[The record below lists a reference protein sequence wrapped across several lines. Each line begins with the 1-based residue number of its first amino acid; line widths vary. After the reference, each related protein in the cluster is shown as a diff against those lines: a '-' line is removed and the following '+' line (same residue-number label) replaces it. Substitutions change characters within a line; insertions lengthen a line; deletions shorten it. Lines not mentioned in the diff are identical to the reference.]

1 VLSKFPNTPEQNG
14 GFPKGENILIEK
26 IKALPNIE
34 IIYEAT
40 TTKITGETKV
50 TGITYKDTSGA
61 ETKLSVDG
69 VMVHI
74 GQIPNSQFA
83 DVVEKNK
90 IGEIMV
96 DEKCRTNIPGIFAA
110 GDVTNVAYKQIGI
123 ATGQGIIAALAAI
136 EYINRWTE

>member
-1 VLSKFPNTPEQNG
+1 
-14 GFPKGENILIEK
+14 
-26 IKALPNIE
+26 LPNIE

-50 TGITYKDTSGA
+50 TGIIYKDTSGA
-61 ETKLSVDG
+61 ETELSVDG